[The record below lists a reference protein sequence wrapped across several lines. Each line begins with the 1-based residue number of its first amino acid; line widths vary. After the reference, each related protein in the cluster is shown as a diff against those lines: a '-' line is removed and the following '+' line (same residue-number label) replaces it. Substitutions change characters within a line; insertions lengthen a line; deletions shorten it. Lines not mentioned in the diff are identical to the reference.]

1 MTILEL
7 YDLAERD
14 HIDVIDCPFIARD
27 GVSAIF
33 ADGSCVIGLK
43 RPQKAVLAHELGHCE
58 TLSFYEET
66 SPFGLRGRAETRAT
80 KWAIR
85 HIIPR
90 DELEALI
97 ARNYEPWEIAEHFE
111 VDEKLVLQAVSLY
124 RFNHL

>member
-14 HIDVIDCPFIARD
+14 HIAVLDCPFISRD
-27 GVSAIF
+27 GVSALF

-43 RPQKAVLAHELGHCE
+43 RPLKAVLAHELGHCE

-66 SPFGLRGRAETRAT
+66 SPYGLRGRAETRAT

-97 ARNYEPWEIAEHFE
+97 ASGLALWEIAEHFE

-124 RFNHL
+124 RYNHL